1 MQACCAVNES
11 LTTIT
16 CGGLVVHGNLIFG
29 QSSKV
34 VDPRGQN
41 MNILVTLTTI
51 AVSQTKTYWEQF
63 ALAPIRFSVTEL
75 RFLLYMFELGDY
87 FGIIGIDISLGI
99 AIATSIYHEQL
110 LHRRMLIGVHTL
122 VIWICTV
129 LID

>member
-1 MQACCAVNES
+1 
-11 LTTIT
+11 
-16 CGGLVVHGNLIFG
+16 
-29 QSSKV
+29 
-34 VDPRGQN
+34 

-63 ALAPIRFSVTEL
+63 ALAPIRFSVTEIP
-75 RFLLYMFELGDY
+75 FFSLYMFELGDY
-87 FGIIGIDISLGI
+87 FGKIGIDISLGI

-122 VIWICTV
+122 VICRIV